1 MIIIDY
7 YQGITEKFSVLI
19 ILFFESFKFIPVLTR
34 LICKKLV
41 TLLENFSFLHTALIE
56 FVILNWGCHI
66 LLTKQVWIIPRFE
79 GGPCFSFF
87 LGTLGHLS
95 NIHNFFA
102 RAIFYV
108 FFRTFGI
115 QFKDLITG
123 EIFITNLLE
132 LILLCL
138 IEPWF
143 QIFFEFLKLHD
154 LGPIFKSIF
163 IFSSFC
169 VPNPN

>member
-1 MIIIDY
+1 MIIVDY
-7 YQGITEKFSVLI
+7 NQGITEKFSVLI
-19 ILFFESFKFIPVLTR
+19 ILFFESFKFLPVLTC

-41 TLLENFSFLHTALIE
+41 TLLVNRSFIHTALIE
-56 FVILNWGCHI
+56 FFILDWRSHT
-66 LLTKQVWIIPRFE
+66 LLTKQVWIIPSFE
-79 GGPCFSFF
+79 GRPCFRFF

-95 NIHNFFA
+95 NINIFSNWA
-102 RAIFYV
+102 VFYV
-108 FFRTFGI
+108 FLRTFGI

-123 EIFITNLLE
+123 EIFIANLLE

-138 IEPWF
+138 VEPWF
-143 QIFFEFLKLHD
+143 QIFFEFVKLHD

-169 VPNPN
+169 VPDPN